1 MGSSVA
7 ALPKRS
13 EAATDASA
21 DFLVVGAG
29 IAGAVAARTLAEAG
43 RRVLVVAAGTGASH
57 APAAVVNPVRAKR
70 GKPVPEAARALE
82 AAARFYGRFTRL
94 HFGLY
99 HRVPEAVRP
108 RFERGLEDSGLE
120 YRWQGERLSLPG
132 AFWLRPRPLIA
143 ALLAGIPRIKDRVL
157 FPEPGGLWLASGR
170 YLKGTV
176 IWAAGAEGAGF
187 VEADPTL
194 TAGSLLLVAE
204 PGDGAIQEVFHA
216 GGAVGGSYRPLER
229 YVEPTPT
236 AGELAELRE
245 KAARLLGRPPTPLGV
260 FSGVRYRRSEP
271 LAEASFGFFFTG
283 FGSTAFLRA
292 PMLARRLL
300 DLL

>member
-13 EAATDASA
+13 EAATGASA

-29 IAGAVAARTLAEAG
+29 IAGAVAARALAEAG
-43 RRVLVVAAGTGASH
+43 RRVLVIAAGTGASH

-82 AAARFYGRFTRL
+82 TAARFYGRFTRL
-94 HFGLY
+94 RFGLY
-99 HRVPEAVRP
+99 HRVPDAGP
-108 RFERGLEDSGLE
+108 RFERGLLDSGLL
-120 YRWQGERLSLPG
+120 YRWEDDRLILPG

-143 ALLAGIPRIKDRVL
+143 ALLAGIPRIQDRVL

-176 IWAAGAEGAGF
+176 IWAAGAEGASL
-187 VEADPTL
+187 VEAAPAL
-194 TAGSLLLVAE
+194 SAGNLLLVAE
-204 PGDGAIQEVFHA
+204 PGDGAIREVFHA
-216 GGAVGGSYRPLER
+216 GGAVGGSYRPLDRFEA
-229 YVEPTPT
+229 PT
-236 AGELAELRE
+236 ATHGELAELVD

-271 LAEASFGFFFTG
+271 LAEAPFGFLFTG

-292 PMLARRLL
+292 PLFARRLL
-300 DLL
+300 EQL